1 MSDYRYKILD
11 SLIEDA
17 NTDNSFDVSLI
28 YTYQMYQNINEKF
41 DKIIDS
47 YKKLK
52 LNPSNFTSHPSSIDY
67 KWVDETLLYLN
78 NIKSYY
84 ISYKLVNEK
93 KELTPRAKVRV
104 IVNKHLVKKV
114 SNIIKQPKVWYHI

>member
-11 SLIEDA
+11 SLIEDV

-52 LNPSNFTSHPSSIDY
+52 LNPSNFNSHPSSIDY